1 MGIWGLDIYDDDLAM
16 DIKREFEEYL
26 EQGMDENE
34 ALEEVIFNNDSL
46 LEEVVECGTFILVLG
61 VLLKENQITNS
72 KIDKLLRELKNNKE
86 YWNYVRDNSNDL
98 YESRMDLLKELI

>member
-26 EQGMDENE
+26 EQGMVENE

-46 LEEVVECGTFILVLG
+46 LEEVEECGTFILVLG

>member
-46 LEEVVECGTFILVLG
+46 LEEVEECGTFILVLG

-98 YESRMDLLKELI
+98 DESRMDLLKELI

>member
-26 EQGMDENE
+26 EEGMDENE

-46 LEEVVECGTFILVLG
+46 LEEVEECGTFILVLG

>member
-46 LEEVVECGTFILVLG
+46 LEEVEECGTFILVLG

-98 YESRMDLLKELI
+98 YESRMDLLKEII

>member
-26 EQGMDENE
+26 EEGMDENE

-46 LEEVVECGTFILVLG
+46 LEEVEECGTFILVLG

-98 YESRMDLLKELI
+98 YESRMDLLKDLI

>member
-1 MGIWGLDIYDDDLAM
+1 MGVWGLDIYDDDLAM

-46 LEEVVECGTFILVLG
+46 LEEVEECGTFILVLG
-61 VLLKENQITNS
+61 VLLKENQSTNS

>member
-46 LEEVVECGTFILVLG
+46 LEEVEECGTFILVLG

-98 YESRMDLLKELI
+98 YKSRMDLLKELI

>member
-46 LEEVVECGTFILVLG
+46 LEEVEECGTFILVLG

-98 YESRMDLLKELI
+98 YESRIDLLKELI

>member
-46 LEEVVECGTFILVLG
+46 LEEVEECGTFILVLG

-86 YWNYVRDNSNDL
+86 YCNYVRDNSNDL

>member
-46 LEEVVECGTFILVLG
+46 LEEVEECGTFILVLG

-72 KIDKLLRELKNNKE
+72 KIDKLLRKLKNNKE

>member
-1 MGIWGLDIYDDDLAM
+1 MGVWGLDIYDDDLAM

-46 LEEVVECGTFILVLG
+46 LEEVEECGTFILVLG

>member
-46 LEEVVECGTFILVLG
+46 LEEVEECGTFILVLG

-98 YESRMDLLKELI
+98 YESRMDLLKDLI

>member
-1 MGIWGLDIYDDDLAM
+1 MGVWGLDIYDDDLAM

-46 LEEVVECGTFILVLG
+46 LEEVEECGTFILVLG

-98 YESRMDLLKELI
+98 YESRIDLLKELI

>member
-46 LEEVVECGTFILVLG
+46 LEEVEECGTFILVLG

-98 YESRMDLLKELI
+98 YESIMDLLKELI

>member
-46 LEEVVECGTFILVLG
+46 LEEVEECGTFILV
-61 VLLKENQITNS
+61 
-72 KIDKLLRELKNNKE
+72 
-86 YWNYVRDNSNDL
+86 Y
-98 YESRMDLLKELI
+98 

>member
-1 MGIWGLDIYDDDLAM
+1 MGIWGLDMYDDDLAM

-46 LEEVVECGTFILVLG
+46 LEEVEECGTFILVLG

>member
-46 LEEVVECGTFILVLG
+46 LEEVEECGTFILVLG

-72 KIDKLLRELKNNKE
+72 KIDKLLMELKNNKE

-98 YESRMDLLKELI
+98 YESRIDLLKELI

>member
-46 LEEVVECGTFILVLG
+46 LEEVEECGTFILVLG

>member
-26 EQGMDENE
+26 EQGLDENE

-46 LEEVVECGTFILVLG
+46 LEEVEECGTFILVLG

>member
-46 LEEVVECGTFILVLG
+46 LEEVEECGTFILVLG

-72 KIDKLLRELKNNKE
+72 KIDKLLRELKNNNE

-98 YESRMDLLKELI
+98 YESRMELLKELI

>member
-46 LEEVVECGTFILVLG
+46 LEEVEECGTFILVLG

-72 KIDKLLRELKNNKE
+72 KIDKFRLPEDEN
-86 YWNYVRDNSNDL
+86 
-98 YESRMDLLKELI
+98 